1 MVIAVVLNWASPKS
15 RTGPWR
21 TSIAAQVVQFA
32 LRRHGL
38 AAAEPRTRKGALGL
52 LNFRKRG
59 RARNWHGSLYRQRLG
74 SGVPVRVI
82 WALTEGFTSLARKIV
97 SIARN
102 SCGALMGPPLIVQR
116 ARLAQLSE

>member
-1 MVIAVVLNWASPKS
+1 MGYIAGDF
-15 RTGPWR
+15 R
-21 TSIAAQVVQFA
+21 
-32 LRRHGL
+32 GL

-102 SCGALMGPPLIVQR
+102 SCGALMGSRTGTALLR
-116 ARLAQLSE
+116 RLSAPRGQV